1 MRTYAYVIYKAFVY
15 SLGKL
20 KKIFSENNLHFQ
32 EIGFRIWTSKTN
44 HTKWNAYDKNS
55 FVRKSRDCMRITR
68 MCSDWLF
75 RLSSTYVHSY
85 WGDLNDCSQHRR

>member
-32 EIGFRIWTSKTN
+32 EIGFRI
-44 HTKWNAYDKNS
+44 
-55 FVRKSRDCMRITR
+55 
-68 MCSDWLF
+68 
-75 RLSSTYVHSY
+75 
-85 WGDLNDCSQHRR
+85 